1 MNLSLPEVV
10 HKAGRGRRTFEVA
23 LTLLI
28 SLYRPGRTHSRPPA
42 TVHSHRHPITIMAS
56 SGDSASAKRAAG
68 QLQQDLGSIQGSSGL
83 KEQGDK
89 DAQVGTGMQKANEQ
103 PDAAGMTDAA
113 GAKDQVRQQA
123 DQS

>member
-1 MNLSLPEVV
+1 
-10 HKAGRGRRTFEVA
+10 
-23 LTLLI
+23 
-28 SLYRPGRTHSRPPA
+28 
-42 TVHSHRHPITIMAS
+42 MAS